1 MIPYK
6 KFPFCRTSREIT
18 MSTETKEIPVMNQT
32 HLINTDF
39 SIIFRSLWGNMI
51 SKLARIYVGR
61 SAVQILAGARKLYL
75 IQKIQTSSRAQPA
88 SKSSFFSGRDLASA
102 EILTTHICLEP
113 SLKITGALP
122 PLKLSP
128 SMAQIETTLS
138 YLNHLPKNISL
149 NRSHPFWSYKG
160 TFLYSSYCLHAHYM
174 THLFHLY

>member
-1 MIPYK
+1 
-6 KFPFCRTSREIT
+6 
-18 MSTETKEIPVMNQT
+18 MSYTKGIYWAVVSQR
-32 HLINTDF
+32 LRNT
-39 SIIFRSLWGNMI
+39 G
-51 SKLARIYVGR
+51 
-61 SAVQILAGARKLYL
+61 
-75 IQKIQTSSRAQPA
+75 
-88 SKSSFFSGRDLASA
+88 
-102 EILTTHICLEP
+102 LEP